1 MNAAR
6 ISQGIFKLNERD
18 VVEVGPEEIEAAQR
32 AILGVKEKATDWKT
46 DTVVTLTV
54 TDQNANAANQN
65 KQLFEE
71 ER

>member
-18 VVEVGPEEIEAAQR
+18 VVEVGPEEIEAAQS
-32 AILGVKEKATDWKT
+32 AILGVKEKATDWNT
-46 DTVVTLTV
+46 DTVVAVTLT
-54 TDQNANAANQN
+54 DQHANAANQN